1 MFTAIIRLRL
11 VIVTLFLKKDKTENI
26 MKKNNLPTTDYEMLL
41 PATLESQSKSIQK
54 SVTLNAL
61 LHQDD
66 NHHFTM
72 QNLKSSESHG
82 SPVVK
87 ANVEC
92 HPSACDLWVQ
102 CDKCKKWHMLPD
114 ETDPASLPDKW
125 YCKMNKTFVS
135 KLRFAVQ

>member
-1 MFTAIIRLRL
+1 MSTAIIRLRL

-26 MKKNNLPTTDYEMLL
+26 MKKSNLPTTDYEMLL
-41 PATLESQSKSIQK
+41 PATLESKSIQK

-87 ANVEC
+87 ANVEWR
-92 HPSACDLWVQ
+92 PSTCDHQWVQ
-102 CDKCKKWHMLPD
+102 CEKCKKWHMLPD
-114 ETDPASLPDKW
+114 ETDSASLPDKW

-135 KLRFAVQ
+135 TLRFAVQ

>member
-1 MFTAIIRLRL
+1 MCTAIIRLRL

-26 MKKNNLPTTDYEMLL
+26 MKKSNLPTTDYEMLL
-41 PATLESQSKSIQK
+41 PATLESKSIQK

-87 ANVEC
+87 ANVEWR
-92 HPSACDLWVQ
+92 PSTCDQWVQ
-102 CDKCKKWHMLPD
+102 CEKCKKWHMLPD
-114 ETDPASLPDKW
+114 ETDPASLPGKW

-135 KLRFAVQ
+135 TLRFAVQ